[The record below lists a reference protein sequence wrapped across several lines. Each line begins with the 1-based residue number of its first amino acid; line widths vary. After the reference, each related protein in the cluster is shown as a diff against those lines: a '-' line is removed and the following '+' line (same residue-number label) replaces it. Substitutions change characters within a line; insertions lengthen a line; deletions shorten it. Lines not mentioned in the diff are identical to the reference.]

1 MIVANRSPVFFDYAS
16 TTRCCEQAALLV
28 QRFASADFGNPSSSH
43 SMGQACAKAIRDSRA
58 VFAGIFKVSPEQVLF
73 TGGGTE
79 ADNMA
84 VYGVALPAL
93 ARARQGAKPRVL

>member
-1 MIVANRSPVFFDYAS
+1 
-16 TTRCCEQAALLV
+16 
-28 QRFASADFGNPSSSH
+28 
-43 SMGQACAKAIRDSRA
+43 MGQACANAIRDARA
-58 VFAGIFKVSPEQVLF
+58 IFAGIFKVSPGQVLF

-93 ARARQGAKPRVL
+93 ARVKQGAKPRVLCSAIEHPAVRQTVLSLEALGFDAKLIPVLS